1 MTEPQHTLAGAS
13 ALPHELPAATLQGP
27 RYRSGAVARM
37 AGIPVSTLRIWER
50 RYQVAAP
57 PLTAS
62 GHRLYSAHD
71 VQRLAL
77 MKRLIGLGHAIGTI
91 AGLDL
96 GALEQL
102 AAARAGVENA
112 AAAPARA
119 AGRMSVAVIGNALA
133 QRLSSVV
140 AAASAAAGGPRG
152 AALAAR
158 LKVVTVSAD
167 LLSAEAGAHGLNA
180 DLLLVQLST
189 LHTESADRVL
199 ALARRVAA
207 RQVIVLYAFG
217 PERAV
222 QTLRVAGAVARRE
235 PVSNHDLAALLTA
248 SDSAHDPSDD
258 PGPGPAA
265 SALAMALALANTSVA
280 PRRFSD
286 EALVQIA
293 AMSTTVAC
301 ECPRHVAELVGQLA
315 SFETY
320 CAECLNTGPDDAALH
335 ADLNR
340 VAASARAMFEAA
352 LVRVAQAEGF
362 NLPA

>member
-1 MTEPQHTLAGAS
+1 MTKPEHGINDAPASSGAS
-13 ALPHELPAATLQGP
+13 APSPLDGP

-37 AGIPVSTLRIWER
+37 AGIPVSTLRFWER

-57 PLTAS
+57 PLTPS
-62 GHRLYSAHD
+62 GHRLYAAHD

-77 MKRLIGLGHAIGTI
+77 IKRLIGLGHAIGTI

-102 AAARAGVENA
+102 AAARAGAASFA
-112 AAAPARA
+112 AAAARA
-119 AGRMSVAVIGNALA
+119 AGRMSVAVIGHALA
-133 QRLSSVV
+133 QRLATSQSLD
-140 AAASAAAGGPRG
+140 AARV
-152 AALAAR
+152 AR
-158 LKVVTVSAD
+158 LKVVAVSAD
-167 LLSAEAGAHGLNA
+167 LLAAEAGAHGLSA
-180 DLLLVQLST
+180 EMLLVQLST

-207 RQVIVLYAFG
+207 HRVIVLYAFG

-222 QTLRVAGAVARRE
+222 QNLRAAGAVARRE
-235 PVSNHDLAALLTA
+235 PVSDHDLAALLTA
-248 SDSAHDPSDD
+248 GA
-258 PGPGPAA
+258 PAQA
-265 SALAMALALANTSVA
+265 PPANDAAITLANTSVA

-301 ECPRHVAELVGQLA
+301 ECPRHVAELVSQLA
-315 SFETY
+315 SFEAY
-320 CAECLNTGPDDAALH
+320 SAECLNAGPDDAALH

-352 LVRVAQAEGF
+352 LVRVAESEGF
-362 NLPA
+362 ELPA

>member
-1 MTEPQHTLAGAS
+1 MTSPKPTTDGAS
-13 ALPHELPAATLQGP
+13 ANPGEVPVSALQGP

-102 AAARAGVENA
+102 AAARAD
-112 AAAPARA
+112 A
-119 AGRMSVAVIGNALA
+119 AGIAAVRARSAGRISVAVIGNALA
-133 QRLSSVV
+133 QRLEP
-140 AAASAAAGGPRG
+140 AAAAAAGGPGG
-152 AALAAR
+152 AAQAPR
-158 LKVVTVSAD
+158 FKVVAVSAD
-167 LLSAEAGAHGLNA
+167 LLAAEAGAHGLSA

-189 LHTESADRVL
+189 LHSESADRVL

-207 RQVIVLYAFG
+207 RQIIVLYAFG

-222 QTLRVAGAVARRE
+222 QTLRAAGAVARRE
-235 PVSNHDLAALLTA
+235 PVSNHDLAALLA
-248 SDSAHDPSDD
+248 AGGSSHDPA
-258 PGPGPAA
+258 PALPA
-265 SALAMALALANTSVA
+265 IAMALTLADTSVA

-301 ECPRHVAELVGQLA
+301 ECPRHVAELVSQLA

-320 CAECLNTGPDDAALH
+320 SAECLNTGSDDAALH

-362 NLPA
+362 ELPG

>member
-1 MTEPQHTLAGAS
+1 MTHPNQNPGGAS
-13 ALPHELPAATLQGP
+13 ARPPEPPLAPLQGP

-102 AAARAGVENA
+102 VAARADA
-112 AAAPARA
+112 ASLAVVPART

-133 QRLSSVV
+133 QRL
-140 AAASAAAGGPRG
+140 ASAVSAAPVAPAALGGPRG
-152 AALAAR
+152 VALGAR
-158 LKVVTVSAD
+158 FKVVAVSAD
-167 LLSAEAGAHGLNA
+167 LLAAEADAHGLNA

-199 ALARRVAA
+199 ALARRYGA
-207 RQVIVLYAFG
+207 RRVIVLYAFG
-217 PERAV
+217 PDRAV
-222 QTLRVAGAVARRE
+222 QTLRAAGAVARRE
-235 PVSNHDLAALLTA
+235 PVSSHDLAALLTA
-248 SDSAHDPSDD
+248 GDPSHAMAQ
-258 PGPGPAA
+258 PPAA
-265 SALAMALALANTSVA
+265 IAMALALANTSVA

-301 ECPRHVAELVGQLA
+301 ECPRHVAELVSQLA

-320 CAECLNTGPDDAALH
+320 SAECLNTSPDDAALH

-362 NLPA
+362 DLPA

>member
-1 MTEPQHTLAGAS
+1 MSSPKPTTNGAFANPGEVPVS
-13 ALPHELPAATLQGP
+13 ALQGP

-96 GALEQL
+96 AALEQL
-102 AAARAGVENA
+102 AAARADA
-112 AAAPARA
+112 AGFAAVPART
-119 AGRMSVAVIGNALA
+119 AGRISVAVIGNALA
-133 QRLSSVV
+133 QRLEPAAA
-140 AAASAAAGGPRG
+140 AAASAAAAGGPRG
-152 AALAAR
+152 AALAPR
-158 LKVVTVSAD
+158 FKVVAVSAD
-167 LLSAEAGAHGLNA
+167 LLAAEAGAHGLSA

-189 LHTESADRVL
+189 LHSESAARVL

-217 PERAV
+217 PARAV
-222 QTLRVAGAVARRE
+222 QTLRAAGAVARRE
-235 PVSNHDLAALLTA
+235 PVSNHDLAALLA
-248 SDSAHDPSDD
+248 AGDRSHDPA
-258 PGPGPAA
+258 PALPA
-265 SALAMALALANTSVA
+265 IAMALTLANTSVA

-286 EALVQIA
+286 EVLVQIA

-301 ECPRHVAELVGQLA
+301 ECPRHVAELVSQLA

-320 CAECLNTGPDDAALH
+320 SAECLNTGSDDAALH

-362 NLPA
+362 ELPG

>member
-1 MTEPQHTLAGAS
+1 MTDLKQSPDGAS
-13 ALPHELPAATLQGP
+13 ARPPEPPLGSLQGP

-37 AGIPVSTLRIWER
+37 AGVPVSTLRIWER

-96 GALEQL
+96 AALEQL
-102 AAARAGVENA
+102 AAARADA
-112 AAAPARA
+112 ASFAVLPARTA
-119 AGRMSVAVIGNALA
+119 RTTGRMSVAVIGNALA
-133 QRLSSVV
+133 QRLS
-140 AAASAAAGGPRG
+140 AAVSAAPTAPAAVGEPRG

-158 LKVVTVSAD
+158 FKVVAVSAD
-167 LLSAEAGAHGLNA
+167 LLAAEAGAHGLSA

-199 ALARRVAA
+199 ALARRLAS

-217 PERAV
+217 PDRAV
-222 QTLRVAGAVARRE
+222 QTLRAAGAVARRE
-235 PVSNHDLAALLTA
+235 PVSSHDLAALLAAGHASRDPAPTA
-248 SDSAHDPSDD
+248 P
-258 PGPGPAA
+258 
-265 SALAMALALANTSVA
+265 AMAMAQKLANASVA

-286 EALVQIA
+286 EALVQIG
-293 AMSTTVAC
+293 AMATTVAC
-301 ECPRHVAELVGQLA
+301 ECPRHVAELVAQLA

-320 CAECLNTGPDDAALH
+320 CAECLNTGPDDAVLH

-362 NLPA
+362 ELPS

>member
-1 MTEPQHTLAGAS
+1 MTYPKQTPGGAS
-13 ALPHELPAATLQGP
+13 ESLPELPSAPLQGP

-37 AGIPVSTLRIWER
+37 AGVPVSTLRIWER

-91 AGLDL
+91 AALDL
-96 GALEQL
+96 AALEQL
-102 AAARAGVENA
+102 AAARADA
-112 AAAPARA
+112 ASFAPAPART

-133 QRLSSVV
+133 QRLGPAVT
-140 AAASAAAGGPRG
+140 AAAAAAGGPRG

-158 LKVVTVSAD
+158 FKVVAVSAD
-167 LLSAEAGAHGLNA
+167 LLAAEAGAHGLSA

-199 ALARRVAA
+199 ALARRLAA

-217 PERAV
+217 PDRAV
-222 QTLRVAGAVARRE
+222 QILRAAGAEARRE

-248 SDSAHDPSDD
+248 GDPSCAVA
-258 PGPGPAA
+258 PPPPAI
-265 SALAMALALANTSVA
+265 AMALALASTSVA

-286 EALVQIA
+286 EALVQIG

-301 ECPRHVAELVGQLA
+301 ECPRHVAELVAQLA

-320 CAECLNTGPDDAALH
+320 CAECLNTGPEDAVLH

-362 NLPA
+362 ELPG

>member
-1 MTEPQHTLAGAS
+1 MIDGHPARRGAPEEARDLPVAAPLSPLAGA
-13 ALPHELPAATLQGP
+13 

-77 MKRLIGLGHAIGTI
+77 MKRLIGLGHAIGTL
-91 AGLDL
+91 AALDL
-96 GALEQL
+96 AALEQL
-102 AAARAGVENA
+102 ATTRAATAGF
-112 AAAPARA
+112 AAAPARS
-119 AGRMSVAVIGNALA
+119 AGPMTVAVIGSALA
-133 QRLSSVV
+133 HRLAPGVP
-140 AAASAAAGGPRG
+140 GGPRS
-152 AALAAR
+152 AALVAR
-158 LKVVTVSAD
+158 LKVVAVSAD
-167 LLSAEAGAHGLNA
+167 LLAAEAGVQGLSA
-180 DLLLVQLST
+180 DILLVQLST

-222 QTLRVAGAVARRE
+222 QTLRAAGAVARRE
-235 PVSNHDLAALLTA
+235 PVSNHELAALLTA
-248 SDSAHDPSDD
+248 ADPA
-258 PGPGPAA
+258 PASPA
-265 SALAMALALANTSVA
+265 IDLALTLSNTSVA
-280 PRRFSD
+280 ARRFSD

-301 ECPRHVAELVGQLA
+301 ECPRHVAELVSQLA

-320 CAECLNTGPDDAALH
+320 SAECRNTGPDDAALH

-352 LVRVAQAEGF
+352 LVRVAEAEGF
-362 NLPA
+362 ALPT

>member
-1 MTEPQHTLAGAS
+1 MSGGKSTPRGTPEEPGDRL
-13 ALPHELPAATLQGP
+13 ALPPLPTQAGP

-57 PLTAS
+57 PLTPS

-91 AGLDL
+91 AALDL
-96 GALEQL
+96 AALERL
-102 AAARAGVENA
+102 AAARTGTSSFADG
-112 AAAPARA
+112 PARP
-119 AGRMSVAVIGNALA
+119 AGRMSVK
-133 QRLSSVV
+133 SVV
-140 AAASAAAGGPRG
+140 SVVVVGSALGHRLAPGVPGGPHG
-152 AALAAR
+152 AALVAR
-158 LKVVTVSAD
+158 LKVVAVSAD
-167 LLSAEAGAHGLNA
+167 LLAAEAGVQGLSA
-180 DLLLVQLST
+180 DILLVQLST
-189 LHTESADRVL
+189 LHSESADRVL

-222 QTLRVAGAVARRE
+222 QTLRAAGAVARRE
-235 PVSNHDLAALLTA
+235 PVSNHELAALLTA
-248 SDSAHDPSDD
+248 VDSA
-258 PGPGPAA
+258 PASPA
-265 SALAMALALANTSVA
+265 IDLALTSSTTGVA

-286 EALVQIA
+286 QALVQIA

-301 ECPRHVAELVGQLA
+301 ECPRHVAELVSQLA

-320 CAECLNTGPDDAALH
+320 SAECLNTSPDDAVLH

-362 NLPA
+362 ELPG